1 MTTETTT
8 PTTAELL
15 EKYTKTQQ
23 ELDAFREEHNPIL
36 VYLTQ
41 LQMELRLTEDRLKA
55 IAREQGPC
63 ENDHYAVTVTPKRRT
78 WYDTDYI
85 LEHAP
90 YVREIPG
97 VVVQTIDKAKIEALA
112 KAKAIDADV
121 CDAAKRD
128 EMLTPAVSIKAK
140 AQPCQA

>member
-1 MTTETTT
+1 VTTETTA
-8 PTTAELL
+8 PTLAELL
-15 EKYTKTQQ
+15 EKYTKTQH

-36 VYLTQ
+36 VYLAQ

-55 IAREQGPC
+55 TAREQGPI
-63 ENDHYAVTVTPKRRT
+63 ENDHFAVTVTTKRRT

-97 VVVQTIDKAKIEALA
+97 VVVQTIDKARIEALA

-121 CDAAKRD
+121 CDAARR
-128 EMLTPAVSIKAK
+128 EEALTPAVTIKAK
-140 AQPCQA
+140 VQPCT